1 MKVYGDTARLG
12 WRWRWVGGR
21 HVDCCLYCLC
31 LRVSAPRHPRNLRGP
46 ARGCGVQPPLYPA
59 HCELVTI
66 TLPLLSVA
74 AHPPP
79 GHHVALT
86 PASSQRY
93 QVASIVAEL
102 FNFDDINSTQEFQ
115 NRLLFWRI
123 MDTITN
129 RHLNKLSPP
138 LIRTLFIWF
147 IIITRIIL

>member
-1 MKVYGDTARLG
+1 METRRG
-12 WRWRWVGGR
+12 WGWRWVGGR

-102 FNFDDINSTQEFQ
+102 FNFDDIKSTQLKNFKSVFSFEELWT
-115 NRLLFWRI
+115 LLQTGI
-123 MDTITN
+123 
-129 RHLNKLSPP
+129 
-138 LIRTLFIWF
+138 
-147 IIITRIIL
+147 